1 MNVRIV
7 IDSTSDVTPEVR
19 AQCTVVPLTVH
30 FGEEEYI
37 DGVTMNHRQFYEKLI
52 ESDVLP
58 TTSQP
63 TPEAFAQVYREAKE
77 AGEEVV
83 VLTIAAKLSG
93 TYQSA
98 CIAAMDF
105 PGMVHVVD
113 SQTAAIGGG
122 ILAELAVELARQG
135 LTAAQ
140 ITEEL
145 TRRRED
151 VCLVAM
157 LDTLEFLKR
166 GGRLSKTA
174 AFAGALLSI
183 KPVITLQK
191 GEIVVLGKARGSKQA
206 NNLLATE
213 IQKAGGANFSAPILL
228 GYSGLSDELLR
239 KYIADS
245 APLWEGQA
253 QQLRATPICGVI
265 GTHAGPGAIAVA
277 FFKK

>member
-7 IDSTSDVTPEVR
+7 IDSTSDVTEEVR
-19 AQCTVVPLTVH
+19 KQCTVVPLTVH
-30 FGEEEYI
+30 FGQEEYI
-37 DGVTMNHRQFYEKLI
+37 DGITMDHRQFYEKLI

-63 TPEAFAQVYREAKE
+63 TPEAFAQVYRQAQQ

-105 PGMVHVVD
+105 PGMVYVVD
-113 SQTAAIGGG
+113 SQNAAIGGG
-122 ILAELAVELARQG
+122 ILAELAVKLARQG
-135 LTAAQ
+135 LDAAS
-140 ITEEL
+140 IAREL
-145 TRRRED
+145 EQQRER
-151 VCLVAM
+151 VCLIAM

-166 GGRLSKTA
+166 GGRLSRTA

-213 IQKAGGANFSAPILL
+213 IQKAGGVNFDAPILL

-245 APLWEGQA
+245 APLWQGQA
-253 QQLRATPICGVI
+253 QELPITPICGVI

>member
-140 ITEEL
+140 IAEEL

>member
-140 ITEEL
+140 IAEEL

-239 KYIADS
+239 KYIDDS
-245 APLWEGQA
+245 APLWEGQT

>member
-77 AGEEVV
+77 AGQEVV

-140 ITEEL
+140 IAEEL

>member
-140 ITEEL
+140 IAEEL

-245 APLWEGQA
+245 APLWEGQT

>member
-37 DGVTMNHRQFYEKLI
+37 DGITMNHRQFYEKLI

-140 ITEEL
+140 IAEEL

>member
-77 AGEEVV
+77 AGQEVV

-122 ILAELAVELARQG
+122 ILAELAVDLARQG

-140 ITEEL
+140 IAEEP

-228 GYSGLSDELLR
+228 GYSGLSDQLLR